1 VPTGGGNQRTVAVL
15 AVDGGAS
22 KTDVAV
28 VAGDGAVL
36 GRARGPASNH
46 QMVGLEA
53 AIANLGSTV
62 QEALRHAGDAKPG
75 GEGPAPG
82 DGPTLPLGVYCLAG
96 LDLPVDDERVVPAV
110 LAQGWTAES
119 VVRNDTFAVL
129 RAGSEHGWGVGVV
142 CGTGLNCVGVGPD
155 GTTVRFPALG
165 ELSGDF
171 TPGGAWLSVRGLGL
185 ALRAADGRGEPTAL
199 REDVP
204 AHLGLPSP
212 EAVLEASYTGTL
224 PFDRLMGLA
233 EVVLAAA
240 AAGDRPAAG
249 AVDQLAAEVALMVT
263 ATVDRLR
270 VTGPESS
277 APVEVVTGGGLFE
290 DQRFSELVLGLLRRR
305 VPTAL
310 LRPLG
315 GRPPVLGAALLGLD
329 AVGAGPA
336 AAATLRAALAPGS
349 RRRRGGPRG
358 LSTSNTRQSRPA

>member
-1 VPTGGGNQRTVAVL
+1 MPTGGSDQRAAAVL

-28 VAGDGAVL
+28 VTVDGAVL

-53 AIANLGSTV
+53 AIDNLGSTV
-62 QEALRHAGDAKPG
+62 QEALRHAGVAEPG
-75 GEGPAPG
+75 GEGP
-82 DGPTLPLGVYCLAG
+82 TLPFGVYCLAG

-110 LAQGWTAES
+110 LARGWTADS
-119 VVRNDTFAVL
+119 IVRNDTFAVL

-199 REDVP
+199 SEDVP

-263 ATVDRLR
+263 ATVDRLG
-270 VTGPESS
+270 VTGPEPSI
-277 APVEVVTGGGLFE
+277 PLEVVTGGGLFE
-290 DQRFSELVLGLLRRR
+290 DRRFSELVLGLLRRR

-310 LRPLG
+310 LRPLA

-329 AVGAGPA
+329 AVGAGPGA
-336 AAATLRAALAPGS
+336 ASTLRAALAPGS
-349 RRRRGGPRG
+349 SRGHGGPPD
-358 LSTSNTRQSRPA
+358 LSPSNSSRSRPA